1 MSLEKPRPL
10 ESKIY
15 IRRLTKFF
23 CFFLLIFS
31 FLAIDEAMA
40 QRKNY
45 KLKRKNRKVSR
56 YKGGSIH
63 FDKNKRYLTGGIG
76 LDALNYFGDL
86 APASEASSTDISFT
100 KPGVSVFVA
109 YRYTPNLTFRGQ
121 FSWGRLKGDDFKS
134 ADPYGDDSKFRYVRN
149 LSFRNDIKELSFI
162 GVWDIFGN
170 HGTFLNR
177 MHFTPYI
184 FGGVG
189 IFHHNPRA
197 KVPELD
203 RNGNPLDQAGEWYPL
218 RKLGTEGQL
227 SEHYDI
233 KKYSVVQ
240 PSFPV
245 GLGIRAELDKRWD
258 FEFEIGY
265 RFLLTDYIDDVS
277 GQYVDLGALDNDFA
291 RTMSD
296 RSRETTAV
304 STGENRDFEAINAIT
319 TTITYTSEFDG
330 NDYTV
335 FAGYGQPH
343 IDSNRGFATQN
354 DIYIVTSIRL
364 SYVITGTFKRAKFR

>member
-1 MSLEKPRPL
+1 
-10 ESKIY
+10 
-15 IRRLTKFF
+15 
-23 CFFLLIFS
+23 
-31 FLAIDEAMA
+31 
-40 QRKNY
+40 
-45 KLKRKNRKVSR
+45 
-56 YKGGSIH
+56 
-63 FDKNKRYLTGGIG
+63 
-76 LDALNYFGDL
+76 
-86 APASEASSTDISFT
+86 
-100 KPGVSVFVA
+100 
-109 YRYTPNLTFRGQ
+109 
-121 FSWGRLKGDDFKS
+121 
-134 ADPYGDDSKFRYVRN
+134 
-149 LSFRNDIKELSFI
+149 
-162 GVWDIFGN
+162 
-170 HGTFLNR
+170 